1 MKLVINLLGLVAA
14 AYFGYTFEPKLR
26 PLLTGLQ
33 PGTLELGRGK
43 RVVLD
48 FPGDAPNVD
57 LGSLTLDQL
66 PKKLVVKT
74 AVDVSDASSGT
85 TMTIKAGSQVK
96 LIRIEGANAVVSP
109 GDDACVGVLPITDT
123 DLFQQL
129 AAQPPAGDRL
139 AVAPPIIMPQEADVP
154 EPELVE
160 AKAPVEETPAAAAT
174 TTGTVESS
182 PETTATTDLVGIMQE
197 SIKSSEIKEF
207 TSDQV
212 LEWQAEADESVEGV
226 NYKAGSATFKAETL
240 LGSKTIKAKA
250 LIKNGKV
257 QRWVWPNTGKQM
269 K

>member
-1 MKLVINLLGLVAA
+1 MKLVINLLGLAAA

-26 PLLTGLQ
+26 PLLTGIQ
-33 PGTLELGRGK
+33 PGALELGRSK

-66 PKKLVVKT
+66 PKKLVLKT

-129 AAQPPAGDRL
+129 AAQPPTGDRL

-160 AKAPVEETPAAAAT
+160 AKAPVEEAPTTTA
-174 TTGTVESS
+174 TTGTVQSS
-182 PETTATTDLVGIMQE
+182 PDTTATADLVVIMQE
-197 SIKSSEIKEF
+197 SIKSSEIQEF

-212 LEWQAEADESVEGV
+212 SEWRAEADESVEGV
-226 NYKAGSATFKAETL
+226 NYKTGSATFKAETL
-240 LGSKTIKAKA
+240 LGSKTLKAKA

-257 QRWVWPNTGKQM
+257 QRWVWPHTGKQM